1 MRINEMNKFTDFLF
15 FINLSLLVIH
25 ELDAIRRKE
34 WRLFVFLKG
43 LDEELAYQIFALL
56 HLPFLILIFWIL
68 TQASVSSQFSFQV
81 IVDIFLIIHLG
92 LHLLFRD
99 HEHNRFS
106 GKFSKGIIQSM
117 AFFGFAHLCLNMI

>member
-1 MRINEMNKFTDFLF
+1 MNIFKDFLF

-25 ELDAIRRKE
+25 EFDAIRRKE
-34 WRLFVFLKG
+34 WRLFVFLKD
-43 LDEELAYQIFALL
+43 LEDELAYQIFTLL
-56 HLPFLILIFWIL
+56 HLPFLLLIFWFL
-68 TQASVSSQFSFQV
+68 TQATAPSQFSFQV

-117 AFFGFAHLCLNMI
+117 AFFGLAHLCLNMIY